1 MRRPLPAWLLCA
13 ALLAGGTGF
22 AQLHP
27 GNVPGPGKLVVA
39 TSPVPPPPPP
49 AVETEVGT
57 EEQAA
62 EAIAPEEEA
71 VADEAA
77 ASVEKASVDDESEG
91 PQRFGYADT
100 TGNLE
105 NLEDT
110 DGLRV
115 SIRSGSLR
123 AKRGYTPLEVTLHNT
138 ENAPRQMRLSL
149 QGYSSGSP
157 TTERELELGPRQR
170 LTTYLLIPAPVQSG
184 LFNVSGPSIRP
195 RGNGVYL
202 DEGSSLSS
210 LVLGTSKAFEAGTG
224 IPRAEDRKPP
234 ELNIRFVPVQDAP
247 RELAAYVG
255 YPVVMVMEEV
265 ATVPADVWAALENYA
280 AAGGSLILARPPRDV
295 HQRLPLLSPEPERD
309 AWNGYG
315 FGDVYLCQSGS
326 QDCGKAMLAVEQDG
340 RLPLDPIGPP
350 PRWENNR
357 FALNG
362 GETPLLP
369 NALVP
374 VGRFLVLIFLFSLV
388 VGPGGLMLA
397 RRKGPVALLIGVP
410 SVALITCLIIIAD
423 SVLVDGFVTHSS
435 RYSYTFLD
443 RPRDRAVTAG
453 VGGYYANLAAGT
465 MRFPA
470 NSVLLAPDE
479 MNDWF
484 VDVSWT
490 GGGMEAEGFLPA
502 RNYLEWGELAVVPT
516 RARLAVRREGAV
528 VKVQNALGAP
538 LQAGSLQLGKKRY
551 SLPELAD
558 GAEGVATEL
567 QGEAGTSIVH
577 PPMSMTRRTRERRPG
592 FQLPLRDGEFVAQLR
607 GLGFG
612 PLAVLKVE
620 LHEGIHYVRGQV
632 DTP

>member
-1 MRRPLPAWLLCA
+1 
-13 ALLAGGTGF
+13 
-22 AQLHP
+22 
-27 GNVPGPGKLVVA
+27 
-39 TSPVPPPPPP
+39 
-49 AVETEVGT
+49 VGA
-57 EEQAA
+57 EEQVEEELAPED
-62 EAIAPEEEA
+62 EAIADEEAASEEE
-71 VADEAA
+71 
-77 ASVEKASVDDESEG
+77 ASVDDESEG
-91 PQRFGYADT
+91 PVRSGYADT

-105 NLEDT
+105 NLDDT

-138 ENAPRQMRLSL
+138 ENVPRPIRLSF
-149 QGYSSGSP
+149 QGYGSGSP

-170 LTTYLLIPAPVQSG
+170 LTTHLLIPAPVQSG
-184 LFNVSGPSIRP
+184 LLNVSGPNIRP
-195 RGNGVYL
+195 RNTGVYL

-210 LVLGTSKAFEAGTG
+210 LVLGASKAFETGTG
-224 IPRAEDRKPP
+224 IPRAEDRTPP

-255 YPVVMVMEEV
+255 YPVVMVTEEV
-265 ATVPADVWAALENYA
+265 ASVPADVWAALENYA
-280 AAGGSLILARPPRDV
+280 AAGGSLILAQPPRDV
-295 HQRLPLLSPEPERD
+295 HQRLPLLSPKPERD

-326 QDCGKAMLAVEQDG
+326 QDCGRAMRAVKQDG
-340 RLPLDPIGPP
+340 RPPLGPIGPP

-374 VGRFLVLIFLFSLV
+374 VGRFLVLIFLFALV

-410 SVALITCLIIIAD
+410 SVALITCLIIVAD

-435 RYSYTFLD
+435 RYSYTLLD
-443 RPRDRAVTAG
+443 RPRDRAVTAV

-465 MRFPA
+465 VQFPA
-470 NSVLLAPDE
+470 NSVLLAPEE
-479 MNDWF
+479 MDDWF

-516 RARLAVRREGAV
+516 RARLAVRHEGKV

-538 LQAGSLQLGKKRY
+538 LKTGSLQLGTKRY

-567 QGEAGTSIVH
+567 EGEAGTKVVH
-577 PPMSMTRRTRERRPG
+577 PPTSMTRRAGEDRPD
-592 FQLPLRDGEFVAQLR
+592 FQLPLREGEFVAQLG

-612 PLAVLKVE
+612 PLAALKVE
-620 LHEGIHYVRGQV
+620 LYEGIHYVRGQV